1 MTDARPSL
9 RPNKA
14 EDRTNQDASCLPEM
28 LPGEPPSAAARPE
41 IVGPAKL
48 PDYKIRIGN
57 RASLVRA
64 IGSASYGVLLDLPEE
79 DASALYSRPEVDGY
93 QPESVEVHLLSDES
107 RQRALCY
114 LLPQDKLGADMNT
127 EYVVKLAALVR
138 ELGLPLEY
146 AHEIEHYGGAT

>member
-1 MTDARPSL
+1 MASRIFFYGLYMDIDLL
-9 RPNKA
+9 RGMG
-14 EDRTNQDASCLPEM
+14 L
-28 LPGEPPSAAARPE
+28 RPE

-146 AHEIEHYGGAT
+146 AHEIEHYGVSNREHS